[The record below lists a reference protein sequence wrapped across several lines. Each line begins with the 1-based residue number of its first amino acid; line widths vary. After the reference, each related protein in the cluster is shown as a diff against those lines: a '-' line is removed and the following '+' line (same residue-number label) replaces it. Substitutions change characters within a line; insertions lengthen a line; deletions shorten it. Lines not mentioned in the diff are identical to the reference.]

1 MELISEWKYLVRKPK
16 SNYQQLFVKDRWV
29 AARTLYGQT
38 LGEGSRTPHQL
49 AADYRLP
56 LEAVLEAIAYC
67 ESCPKE
73 IQEDW
78 QREQSLMESDGA
90 TASVT
95 CFLSNSEASIAPS
108 AE

>member
-1 MELISEWKYLVRKPK
+1 MQTVSAWKYLVRKPR

-29 AARTLYGQT
+29 AARTLYGQAV
-38 LGEGSRTPHQL
+38 GEGARTAHQL

-67 ESCPKE
+67 ESNPQE

-78 QREQSLMESDGA
+78 QREQALAEDRLLAPDPCGA
-90 TASVT
+90 R
-95 CFLSNSEASIAPS
+95 
-108 AE
+108 